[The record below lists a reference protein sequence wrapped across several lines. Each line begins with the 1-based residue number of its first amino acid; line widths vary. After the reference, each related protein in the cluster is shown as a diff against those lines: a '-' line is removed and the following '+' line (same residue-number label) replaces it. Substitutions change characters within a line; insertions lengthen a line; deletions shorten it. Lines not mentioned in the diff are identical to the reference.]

1 MRLKDQVCVLVGA
14 GQTPGETIGNGRAA
28 AITYAREGAR
38 LLLVDIDAARVA
50 ETQSMIAEEGFN
62 AEVMTADVKREDD
75 CRAIMTTAVERLGRI
90 DVLHYNVGKSQ
101 GDSEVTELGR
111 ENWTDIMEM
120 NLTGFYLCCKHALP
134 IMREQHSGVI
144 TAISSMA
151 AHGAHMNMTYGV
163 SKSGMNSLVKSMA
176 IHNAGYGIRI
186 NSIMPGLM
194 DTPMAIERR
203 ASEQNRS
210 RDEIRGDRARQVPLL
225 GQQGT
230 GWDVANAALFLASC
244 EAGYI
249 TGICL
254 PVDGG
259 LSAQGELRG

>member
-1 MRLKDQVCVLVGA
+1 MRLKDQACVVVGA
-14 GQTPGETIGNGRAA
+14 GQTPGETVGNGRAA

-38 LLLVDIDAARVA
+38 LLLVDIDPARVA
-50 ETQSMIAEEGFN
+50 ETRSMIAEDGFE

-75 CRAIMTTAVERLGRI
+75 CLAITTAAVKHFGRI

-111 ENWTDIMEM
+111 ENWIDIMEM

-134 IMREQHSGVI
+134 IMRGQKSGVI

-151 AHGAHMNMTYGV
+151 ADGAHMNMTYGV
-163 SKSGMNSLVKSMA
+163 SKSGMNSLVQSMA
-176 IHNAGYGIRI
+176 IHNARHGIRI
-186 NSIMPGLM
+186 NAIMPGLM

-210 RDEIRGDRARQVPLL
+210 RDEIRGERARQVPLL
-225 GQQGT
+225 GRQGT
-230 GWDVANAALFLASC
+230 GWDVANAALFLASS
-244 EAGYI
+244 EASYI

-259 LSAQGELRG
+259 LSARAHL

>member
-1 MRLKDQVCVLVGA
+1 MRLKDQVCVVVGA

-28 AITYAREGAR
+28 SITYAREGGR

-50 ETQSMIAEEGFN
+50 ETRSMIAEEGFD

-75 CRAIMTTAVERLGRI
+75 CRAIMTTAVERFGRI

-111 ENWTDIMEM
+111 GNWTDIMEM

-134 IMREQHSGVI
+134 IMREQKSGVI
-144 TAISSMA
+144 TGISSMA

-176 IHNAGYGIRI
+176 IHNAGHGIRI

-210 RDEIRGDRARQVPLL
+210 RDEIRGDRARRVPLL
-225 GQQGT
+225 RQQGT
-230 GWDVANAALFLASC
+230 GRDVANAALFLASS
-244 EAGYI
+244 EASYI

-259 LSAQGELRG
+259 LSAEGGL

>member
-1 MRLKDQVCVLVGA
+1 MRLKDQVCVVVGA
-14 GQTPGETIGNGRAA
+14 GQTPGKTIGNGRAA

-38 LLLVDIDAARVA
+38 LLLVDIDAVRVA
-50 ETQSMIAEEGFN
+50 ETQSMIAEEGLD
-62 AEVMTADVKREDD
+62 AEVMTADVKREGD
-75 CRAIMTTAVERLGRI
+75 CRAIMTTAIERFGRI

-151 AHGAHMNMTYGV
+151 AHEAHMNMTYGV

-210 RDEIRGDRARQVPLL
+210 RDEIRADRARQVPLL

-259 LSAQGELRG
+259 LSARAHL